1 MTAVAVRKKLHAFID
16 SLEEKKALAIYT
28 LFEEEIE
35 QGERINVAQYNQAL
49 VEAEAE
55 YEKGEF
61 VTHETMVKQ
70 MKKW

>member
-61 VTHETMVKQ
+61 VTHKTMVKQ